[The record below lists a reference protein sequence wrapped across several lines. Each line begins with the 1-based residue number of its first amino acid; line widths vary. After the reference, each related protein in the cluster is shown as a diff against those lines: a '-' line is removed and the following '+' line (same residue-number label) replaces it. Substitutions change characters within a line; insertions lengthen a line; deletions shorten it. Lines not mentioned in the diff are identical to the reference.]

1 MTTMTVTQQIILV
14 VLAVAA
20 TAITRFLPFAIF
32 SEDKPTPEYIQFLG
46 KALPSAVFALLVVY
60 CYRSIEWTGDNH
72 GLPEIIASLVT
83 IALHFWKRNM
93 FLSMLG
99 GTATYILL
107 IQFVFS

>member
-1 MTTMTVTQQIILV
+1 MTIAQQIILV
-14 VLAVAA
+14 ALAVAA

-32 SEDKPTPEYIQFLG
+32 SEGKPTPDYIQFLG

-60 CYRSIEWTGDNH
+60 CYRSVEWTGGHH
-72 GLPEIIASLVT
+72 GLPEVIASLVT
-83 IALHFWKRNM
+83 IALHLWKRNM

-107 IQFVFS
+107 IQLVFS